1 MKGMWWVWITEI
13 LPVLINIFVKIIIVH
28 INLVELGSSFFG
40 NIFYF
45 IEQGLAIVVRLLK
58 VSNPCPLAVCT
69 LHR

>member
-45 IEQGLAIVVRLLK
+45 IEQGLAIVVGLLK